1 MTSTALLQNRRPALR
16 FGGLTMIAGA
26 LMIAVFRFAHG
37 DLPAADAGAALHF
50 INHHP
55 FYAGVHLATV
65 FGVLL
70 WTAGIVNLTGTLTHP
85 TAAALGRLAR
95 AAALIGAAVFITDFT
110 VDGVTGQDLAH
121 AYASAAPADQPQLEH
136 VAQTAFAMLRGTS
149 LVSIAIL
156 WAVPLMLLSP
166 ALRRDGYPSWLTW
179 AGLLAG
185 ALSFTAAVAL
195 LFQPEL
201 FPGVL
206 LYGLLA
212 SIVMPLWSVALG
224 LTMWRHARVAS

>member
-1 MTSTALLQNRRPALR
+1 MVPLLTTR
-16 FGGLTMIAGA
+16 
-26 LMIAVFRFAHG
+26 
-37 DLPAADAGAALHF
+37 
-50 INHHP
+50 
-55 FYAGVHLATV
+55 
-65 FGVLL
+65 
-70 WTAGIVNLTGTLTHP
+70 THDK
-85 TAAALGRLAR
+85 LVVRGRLAR

-110 VDGVTGQDLAH
+110 IDGVTGQDLAH